1 MIHIIFF
8 YCVISKSLIGNV
20 QKVNK
25 SINKFYQRKM
35 IGCDSICFDTPN
47 L

>member
-1 MIHIIFF
+1 MIRINIF

-25 SINKFYQRKM
+25 SIKVYQTKM
-35 IGCDSICFDTPN
+35 IGCDSIWYDTCT
-47 L
+47 

>member
-8 YCVISKSLIGNV
+8 FTESLIGNV